1 MQQVRT
7 VSRASRRAAR
17 SDVLGAGDGR
27 CSPLTCVV
35 VLLAFVACGVSG
47 CAEPAPTSDDARMFL
62 EEAEARLLDLWVDAG
77 RAAWVQNTYITD
89 DTTALAADAQTAV
102 IGASMELAAEAA
114 RFDAIELP
122 SDLRRKMLLLKTSM
136 GVAAP
141 ADPALQAE
149 LSQIT
154 TGMESTYGPGVYCPG
169 GDGEDCLS
177 LPEMERLFAE
187 SRDTDAL
194 LDLWTGWRAVAPP
207 MRDQYSRFVELANA
221 GARDLGFTDL
231 GELWRAGYDMPPDE
245 FTLELE
251 RLWTQVRPLY
261 ESLHCHV
268 RAKLAEEY
276 GSAVVPPDE
285 PIPAHLL
292 GNMWSQTWANV
303 YDLVGPARSDP
314 GYDLTELLEAK
325 RVDELEM
332 VRYGER
338 FFSSLGFEPLP
349 ATFWDRSL
357 FLQPADRDVVCHASA
372 WDLDYESDVRI
383 KMCIGVND
391 EDFVTIHH
399 ELGHNYYQ
407 RAYQDQSPLHRTSAN
422 DGFHEGIGDTI
433 ALSITPEYLA
443 EVGLLTRV
451 PPPDRDLGLLLRLA
465 LDKVAFLPFGL
476 MVDQWRW
483 KVFSGEIAPEAYN
496 EGWWKLR
503 NEYQGVRAPV
513 PRSEADFDPAAKYHI
528 PANTS
533 YTRYFLAHILQ
544 FQFHR
549 ALCDVSGFEGPLHRC
564 SIFGSDAAGTRLNTM
579 LEMGA
584 SQPWPDALEVIT
596 GQREMDATAILDY
609 FAPLQVWLDEQNAN
623 RSCGW

>member
-1 MQQVRT
+1 MRQVAT
-7 VSRASRRAAR
+7 GSRIPPF
-17 SDVLGAGDGR
+17 VG
-27 CSPLTCVV
+27 
-35 VLLAFVACGVSG
+35 LLATMLVSG
-47 CAEPAPTSDDARMFL
+47 CAEPGPTVEEARAFVDD
-62 EEAEARLLDLWVDAG
+62 AEARLLEVWIDAA
-77 RAAWVQNTYITD
+77 RAGWVQSNFITD
-89 DTTALAADAQTAV
+89 DTTAIAASAQTVV
-102 IGASMELAAEAA
+102 IGATMELATEAA
-114 RFDAIELP
+114 RFDGVALP
-122 SDLRRKMLLLKTSM
+122 EETRRKLLLLKTSM
-136 GVAAP
+136 GLAAP
-141 ADPALQAE
+141 ADPARQAE
-149 LSQIT
+149 LAGIT
-154 TGMESTYGPGVYCPG
+154 TSMESTYGRGVYCP
-169 GDGEDCLS
+169 GDGEDCLD
-177 LPEMERLFAE
+177 LPQMERMFAE
-187 SRDTDAL
+187 SRDTDEL
-194 LDLWTGWRAVAPP
+194 LDLWTGWRTISPP
-207 MRDQYSRFVELANA
+207 LRSPYVRFTELANA

-231 GELWRAGYDMPPDE
+231 GELWRAGYDMPPDQ
-245 FTLELE
+245 FTVEVE
-251 RLWTQVRPLY
+251 RLWSQVRPLY

-268 RAKLAEEY
+268 RAKLADEY

-292 GNMWSQTWANV
+292 GNMWSQTWANI
-303 YDLVGPARSDP
+303 YNIVGPARSDP
-314 GYDLTELLEAK
+314 GYDLTRLLESN

-338 FFSSLGFEPLP
+338 FFSSLGFDPLP
-349 ATFWDRSL
+349 TTFWERSL
-357 FLQPADRDVVCHASA
+357 FVQPVDRDVVCHASA

-407 RAYQDQSPLHRTSAN
+407 RAYQQQSPLHRTSAN

-443 EVGLLTRV
+443 EVGLLRRV
-451 PPPDRDLGLLLRLA
+451 PPADRDLGLLLRLA

-483 KVFSGEIAPEAYN
+483 KVFSGEIGPEEYN
-496 EGWWKLR
+496 EGWWDLR
-503 NEYQGVRAPV
+503 TEYQGIRAPV
-513 PRSEADFDPAAKYHI
+513 PRSEADFDPGAKYHI

-549 ALCDVSGFEGPLHRC
+549 ALCEVAGVEGPLHRC
-564 SIFGSDAAGTRLNTM
+564 SIFGSLEAGARLNTM
-579 LEMGA
+579 LAMGA
-584 SQPWPDALEVIT
+584 SRPWPDALEVVT

-609 FAPLQVWLDEQNAN
+609 FAPVQAWLDEQNAG

>member
-1 MQQVRT
+1 MRQVAT
-7 VSRASRRAAR
+7 GSRIP
-17 SDVLGAGDGR
+17 
-27 CSPLTCVV
+27 PLVG
-35 VLLAFVACGVSG
+35 LLATMLVSG
-47 CAEPAPTSDDARMFL
+47 CAEPGPTVEEARAFVDD
-62 EEAEARLLDLWVDAG
+62 AEARLLEVWIDAA
-77 RAAWVQNTYITD
+77 RAGWVQSNFITD
-89 DTTALAADAQTAV
+89 DTTAIAASAQTVV
-102 IGASMELAAEAA
+102 IGATMELATEAA
-114 RFDAIELP
+114 RFDGVALP
-122 SDLRRKMLLLKTSM
+122 EETRRKLLLLKTSM
-136 GVAAP
+136 GLAAP

-149 LSQIT
+149 LAGIT
-154 TGMESTYGPGVYCPG
+154 TSMESTYGRGVYCP
-169 GDGEDCLS
+169 GDGEDCLD
-177 LPEMERLFAE
+177 LPQMERLFAE
-187 SRDTDAL
+187 SRDTDEL
-194 LDLWTGWRAVAPP
+194 LDLWTGWRTISPP
-207 MRDQYSRFVELANA
+207 LRSPYVRFTELANA

-231 GELWRAGYDMPPDE
+231 GELWRAGYDMPPDQ
-245 FTLELE
+245 FTVELE
-251 RLWTQVRPLY
+251 RLWSQVRPLY

-268 RAKLAEEY
+268 RAKLADEY

-292 GNMWSQTWANV
+292 GNMWSQTWANI
-303 YDLVGPARSDP
+303 YDIVGPARSDP
-314 GYDLTELLEAK
+314 GYDLTRLLESN

-338 FFSSLGFEPLP
+338 FFSSLGFDPLP
-349 ATFWDRSL
+349 TTFWERSL
-357 FLQPADRDVVCHASA
+357 FVQPVDRDVVCHASA
-372 WDLDYESDVRI
+372 WALDYESDVRI

-407 RAYQDQSPLHRTSAN
+407 RAYQQQSPLHRTSAN

-443 EVGLLTRV
+443 EVGLLRRV
-451 PPPDRDLGLLLRLA
+451 PPADRDLGLLLRLA

-483 KVFSGEIAPEAYN
+483 KVFSGEIGPEEYN
-496 EGWWKLR
+496 EGWWDLR
-503 NEYQGVRAPV
+503 TEYQGIRAPV
-513 PRSEADFDPAAKYHI
+513 PRSEADFDPGAKYHI

-549 ALCDVSGFEGPLHRC
+549 ALCEVAGVEGPLHRC
-564 SIFGSDAAGTRLNTM
+564 SIFGSLEAGARLNTM
-579 LEMGA
+579 LAMGA
-584 SQPWPDALEVIT
+584 SRPWPDALEVVT

-609 FAPLQVWLDEQNAN
+609 FAPVQAWLDEQNAG

>member
-1 MQQVRT
+1 MRQVAT
-7 VSRASRRAAR
+7 GSRIPPF
-17 SDVLGAGDGR
+17 VG
-27 CSPLTCVV
+27 
-35 VLLAFVACGVSG
+35 LLATMLVSG
-47 CAEPAPTSDDARMFL
+47 CAEPGPTVEEARAFVDD
-62 EEAEARLLDLWVDAG
+62 AEARLLEVWIDAA
-77 RAAWVQNTYITD
+77 RAGWVQSNFITD
-89 DTTALAADAQTAV
+89 DTTAIAASAQTVV
-102 IGASMELAAEAA
+102 IGATMELATEAA
-114 RFDAIELP
+114 RFDGVALP
-122 SDLRRKMLLLKTSM
+122 EETRRKLLLLKTSM
-136 GVAAP
+136 GLAAP

-149 LSQIT
+149 LAGIT
-154 TGMESTYGPGVYCPG
+154 TSMESTYGRGVYCP
-169 GDGEDCLS
+169 GDGEDCLD
-177 LPEMERLFAE
+177 LPQMERLFAE
-187 SRDTDAL
+187 SRDTDEL
-194 LDLWTGWRAVAPP
+194 LDLWTGWRTISPP
-207 MRDQYSRFVELANA
+207 LRSPYVRFTELANA

-231 GELWRAGYDMPPDE
+231 GELWRAGYDMPPDQ
-245 FTLELE
+245 FTVEVE
-251 RLWTQVRPLY
+251 RLWSQVRPLY

-268 RAKLAEEY
+268 RAKLADEY

-292 GNMWSQTWANV
+292 GNMWSQTWANI
-303 YDLVGPARSDP
+303 YNIVGPARSDP
-314 GYDLTELLEAK
+314 GYDLTRLLESN

-338 FFSSLGFEPLP
+338 FFSSLGFDPLP
-349 ATFWDRSL
+349 TTFWERSL
-357 FLQPADRDVVCHASA
+357 FVQPVDRDVVCHASA

-407 RAYQDQSPLHRTSAN
+407 RAYQQQSPLHRTSAN

-443 EVGLLTRV
+443 EVGLLRRV
-451 PPPDRDLGLLLRLA
+451 PPADRDLGLLLRLA

-483 KVFSGEIAPEAYN
+483 KVFSGEIGPEEYN
-496 EGWWKLR
+496 EGWWDLR
-503 NEYQGVRAPV
+503 TEYQGIRAPV
-513 PRSEADFDPAAKYHI
+513 PRSEADFDPGAKYHI

-549 ALCDVSGFEGPLHRC
+549 ALCEVAGVEGPLHRC
-564 SIFGSDAAGTRLNTM
+564 SIFGSLEAGARLNTM
-579 LEMGA
+579 LAMGA
-584 SQPWPDALEVIT
+584 SRPWPDALEVVT

-609 FAPLQVWLDEQNAN
+609 FAPVQAWLDEQNAG

>member
-1 MQQVRT
+1 MRQG
-7 VSRASRRAAR
+7 RATTWALR
-17 SDVLGAGDGR
+17 L
-27 CSPLTCVV
+27 LT
-35 VLLAFVACGVSG
+35 LLALVAPTAAGCVS
-47 CAEPAPTSDDARMFL
+47 PAPTADEAGAFL
-62 EEAEARLLDLWVDAG
+62 IAAEARLLDLWIEAE
-77 RAAWVQNTYITD
+77 RAAWVQSTYITD
-89 DTTALAADAQTAV
+89 DTTAMSAAAQTAL
-102 IGASMELAAEAA
+102 IGATMELAAEAA
-114 RFDAIELP
+114 RFDAVVLP
-122 SDLRRKMLLLKTSM
+122 PDVRRKLLRLKTSL

-149 LSQIT
+149 LSNIT
-154 TGMESTYGPGVYCPG
+154 TGMESTYGRGEYCP
-169 GDGEDCLS
+169 DGADEACLS
-177 LPEMERLFAE
+177 LPQMERLLAE

-194 LDLWTGWRAVAPP
+194 LDLWIGWRAVSPP
-207 MRDQYSRFVELANA
+207 MRDEYTRFVELANA
-221 GARDLGFTDL
+221 GARDLGFSDL
-231 GELWRAGYDMPPDE
+231 GELWRAGYDMPPDD
-245 FTLELE
+245 FSRELD

-268 RAKLAEEY
+268 RAKLGEEY
-276 GSAVVPPDE
+276 GSAVVPPDQ

-292 GNMWSQTWANV
+292 GNMWSQTWSNV
-303 YDLVGPARSDP
+303 YDLVGPAQSDP
-314 GYDLTELLEAK
+314 GYDLTDLLTAR
-325 RVDELEM
+325 RVDALEM

-338 FFSSLGFEPLP
+338 FFSSLGFDPLP
-349 ATFWDRSL
+349 STFWERSL
-357 FLQPADRDVVCHASA
+357 FVQPSDRDVVCHASA

-383 KMCIGVND
+383 KMCIGIND

-407 RAYQDQSPLHRTSAN
+407 RAYQHQSPLDRTSAN

-443 EVGLLTRV
+443 EVGLLARV
-451 PPPDRDLGLLLRLA
+451 PPADRDLGLLLRRA

-496 EGWWKLR
+496 EGWWDLR
-503 NEYQGVRAPV
+503 TEYQGVQAPV
-513 PRSEADFDPAAKYHI
+513 PRSEADFDPGAKYHV

-549 ALCDVSGFEGPLHRC
+549 ALCEAAGFDGPLHRC
-564 SIFGSDAAGTRLNTM
+564 SVFGSAEAGARLNTM
-579 LEMGA
+579 LEMGG
-584 SQPWPDALEVIT
+584 SQPWPEALEVMT

-609 FAPLQVWLDEQNAN
+609 FAPLQVWLDEQNTS